1 MGSILNIFFKIKV
14 FSVLLKRIFAGV
26 LCTLCGRQTN
36 FSSGPAGQRRNTM
49 KKIDNSDKIVDSIVG
64 PGMHEWFEID
74 VRKASS
80 GRSTFA
86 LFYRHGYSR
95 IVIVS
100 ECPLCDVKTALKDFA
115 EKNSLADEYYLKE
128 LVENHLLK
136 KQRFSLERLNH
147 RGWQW
152 CPECSGLKEGRV
164 VQDLLC
170 LPGKEYI
177 AAVSGYAT
185 CGLVA
190 RICPFAGDNAVEI
203 VNGRYFR
210 FDHDDPRMTFEIY
223 GDNGQMESGRCECP
237 RSKGCG
243 MFGTLAEIHCHESFS
258 AAYASQTLPPEIYK
272 KRFLGEDGDVQVEQ
286 RIADWLNAS
295 ASARAEH
302 AKHGPRHGGDV
313 CHCGSA
319 ELHSRSGNCYDS
331 AVKVIR
337 EYPAAVSHRLMKL
350 VPTARDLASRLL
362 ATV

>member
-1 MGSILNIFFKIKV
+1 M
-14 FSVLLKRIFAGV
+14 LLKRIFAGV
-26 LCTLCGRQTN
+26 LCTLCGRQIN
-36 FSSGPAGQRRNTM
+36 FSSGPAGQRRNPM
-49 KKIDNSDKIVDSIVG
+49 KKMNDSDKIVDSIVG
-64 PGMHEWFEID
+64 PGMHAWFEIY

-95 IVIVS
+95 IVIAS
-100 ECPLCDVKTALKDFA
+100 ECPLCDVKAALKNFA
-115 EKNSLADEYYLKE
+115 EKNSLADEYRVKE
-128 LVENHLLK
+128 LVENHLMSPK
-136 KQRFSLERLNH
+136 RFAPEQLNH

-152 CPECSGLKEGRV
+152 CDKCGGLQRGRV
-164 VQDLLC
+164 VQNLSC
-170 LPGKEYI
+170 PPSEEYI
-177 AAVSGYAT
+177 AAVSGHAT

-190 RICPFAGDNAVEI
+190 RICSCAGDNAVEI

-210 FDHDDPRMTFEIY
+210 FDHDDSRMTFEIY
-223 GDNGQMESGRCECP
+223 GDNGQMENGLCECP
-237 RSKGCG
+237 RSKGLG
-243 MFGTLAEIHCHESFS
+243 MFGILTEIRFFHESWA
-258 AAYASQTLPPEIYK
+258 AAYAFKTLPPEIYK

-302 AKHGPRHGGDV
+302 AKFGSRHGGDV
-313 CHCGSA
+313 CHCGSV

>member
-1 MGSILNIFFKIKV
+1 M
-14 FSVLLKRIFAGV
+14 LLKRIFAGV

-49 KKIDNSDKIVDSIVG
+49 KKLNNSNKIVDSIVG
-64 PGMHEWFEID
+64 PGMHEWFEIY
-74 VRKASS
+74 VRRAAS
-80 GRSTFA
+80 GRPTFA
-86 LFYRHGYSR
+86 LFYRNGYSR
-95 IVIVS
+95 IMVVC
-100 ECPLCDVKTALKDFA
+100 ECPLCDVKAALKNFA
-115 EKNSLADEYYLKE
+115 LKNSLADEYRVKE
-128 LVENHLLK
+128 FVENHLMSPK
-136 KQRFSLERLNH
+136 RFASEQLNH
-147 RGWQW
+147 CGWQW

-164 VQDLLC
+164 VQNLLC

-177 AAVSGYAT
+177 AAVSGHAT
-185 CGLVA
+185 CGLVT
-190 RICPFAGDNAVEI
+190 RICSCAGDNAVEI

-210 FDHDDPRMTFEIY
+210 FDHDDSRMTFEIY

-243 MFGTLAEIHCHESFS
+243 MFGTLAEIRCHESFS
-258 AAYASQTLPPEIYK
+258 AAYASQTLPPEIYQ
-272 KRFLGEDGDVQVEQ
+272 KRFLKEDPGDATVEQ

-313 CHCGSA
+313 CHCGST

-337 EYPAAVSHRLMKL
+337 EYPAAVNHRLMKL
-350 VPTARDLASRLL
+350 VPTARDLVSRLL
-362 ATV
+362 ATPVK